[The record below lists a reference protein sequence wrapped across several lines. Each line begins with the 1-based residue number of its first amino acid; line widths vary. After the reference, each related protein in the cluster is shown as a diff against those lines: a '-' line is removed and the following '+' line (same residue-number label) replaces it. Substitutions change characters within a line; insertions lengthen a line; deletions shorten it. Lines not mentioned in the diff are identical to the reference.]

1 MPWGDERLH
10 AAEHLGIDDSSA
22 AVAVARRGEGGGE
35 IIAEKTNVGGVGG
48 VGHMQRGA
56 GAVAAEG
63 RCLHRRKIDVAQVES
78 VRRGEPGNEAFEVL
92 GVVELACRSRPAQK
106 SLIRSMPLRTRTVM
120 CR

>member
-1 MPWGDERLH
+1 MVRLRSILFIPSY
-10 AAEHLGIDDSSA
+10 LGIDDIGA

-48 VGHMQRGA
+48 VGHMQRAA

-78 VRRGEPGNEAFEVL
+78 VRRGEPGKRGL
-92 GVVELACRSRPAQK
+92 
-106 SLIRSMPLRTRTVM
+106 
-120 CR
+120 